1 MDTIIIAGASGR
13 LGTRIARSL
22 IERGANV
29 RALVRHETDSGSAD
43 ELRKLGATIAKVD
56 YYNGP
61 QLTKACEGGSCVI
74 SALSGLEEVLIDAQS
89 QLLAAALKT
98 GVPRF
103 IPSDY
108 AVDFTKIPYGTNRN
122 FDLRR
127 KFHESL
133 DAADIAP
140 TSILCGMFTDLLI
153 GPAPVILFKLKR
165 VVYWENPDQLMDFTT
180 IDNAAEF
187 TAAAAMDPSTPRF
200 LRVAGEEVSARG
212 LARVASEVTGEEFK
226 LFRGGGLGR
235 LAALIKLMRLL
246 TPKSDAV
253 FPPWQG
259 MQYLHNMFE
268 GRVKLEP
275 LDNARYS
282 WIRWTPVRNV
292 ISARPS

>member
-1 MDTIIIAGASGR
+1 METIIVAGASGR
-13 LGTRIARSL
+13 LGTRIARTL

-29 RALVRHETDSGSAD
+29 KALVRHETDSGSAD

-74 SALSGLEEVLIDAQS
+74 SALSGLGEVLIDAQS
-89 QLLAAALKT
+89 QLLAAAVKAR
-98 GVPRF
+98 VPRF

-133 DAADIAP
+133 DAAAIAP

-153 GPAPVILFKLKR
+153 GPAPVVLYKLKR

-235 LAALIKLMRLL
+235 LAALIKLMRFL

-282 WIRWTPVRNV
+282 WIRWTPVRDV
-292 ISARPS
+292 ISARP

>member
-1 MDTIIIAGASGR
+1 
-13 LGTRIARSL
+13 
-22 IERGANV
+22 
-29 RALVRHETDSGSAD
+29 
-43 ELRKLGATIAKVD
+43 
-56 YYNGP
+56 
-61 QLTKACEGGSCVI
+61 
-74 SALSGLEEVLIDAQS
+74 
-89 QLLAAALKT
+89 
-98 GVPRF
+98 
-103 IPSDY
+103 
-108 AVDFTKIPYGTNRN
+108 
-122 FDLRR
+122 
-127 KFHESL
+127 
-133 DAADIAP
+133 
-140 TSILCGMFTDLLI
+140 
-153 GPAPVILFKLKR
+153 
-165 VVYWENPDQLMDFTT
+165 
-180 IDNAAEF
+180 
-187 TAAAAMDPSTPRF
+187 MDPSTPRF

-282 WIRWTPVRNV
+282 WILWTPVRNV